1 MSDRRR
7 RRRLLLLRAAAVG
20 SAAIVALA
28 PAAFAQSASTDAA
41 DFGRPWPFPV
51 GEVAEY
57 DVSFGP
63 VRAVRVGRARLA
75 VEARDSIGGDE
86 AYRLAFELEGG
97 PFFYKIDDRTVSWL
111 ATNPYRS
118 LRFEQVLKEGGYRR
132 HRRYEMD
139 HAAGTFTRED
149 WDEDVGIYRV
159 HARERDVPIPDGAL
173 DEIAYLYLVRTLP
186 LEIGHTY
193 RFSEYFEESGNP
205 FVLHVLRREEVRV
218 RAGRFQTIVVQ
229 PIIQTDGMFGE
240 GGQAEVYLTDD
251 DRRLIVQ
258 IRTRMKVGE
267 LNLFLREFE
276 LPAGADAGADEGP
289 RGR

>member
-1 MSDRRR
+1 MPVLSRRR
-7 RRRLLLLRAAAVG
+7 CRAAAVG
-20 SAAIVALA
+20 SLALLAVA
-28 PAAFAQSASTDAA
+28 PAAFAQNGADTDAA
-41 DFGRPWPFPV
+41 AFGRPWPFAV

-75 VEARDSIGGDE
+75 VEAKDSIRGEE

-111 ATNPYRS
+111 ATSPYRS

-149 WDEDVGIYRV
+149 WDEDAGLYRA
-159 HARERDVPIPDGAL
+159 HARERDVPIPEGAL

-186 LEIGHTY
+186 LEVGHTY

-205 FVLHVLRREEVRV
+205 FILHVLRREEVRV

-240 GGQAEVYLTDD
+240 EGRAEVYLTDD

-276 LPAGADAGADEGP
+276 LPDGDEADAADGP
-289 RGR
+289 RSP